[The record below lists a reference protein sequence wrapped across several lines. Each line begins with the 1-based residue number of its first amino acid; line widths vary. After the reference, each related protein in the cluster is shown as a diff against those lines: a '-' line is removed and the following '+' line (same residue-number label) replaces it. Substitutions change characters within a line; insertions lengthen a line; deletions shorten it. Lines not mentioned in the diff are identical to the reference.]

1 MLEASTGTEETVA
14 TIATQHRSVSAAE
27 WFSGGERL
35 PYDPQRASFDD
46 KSRLRVFVRQA
57 SGGGTT
63 LTFLPGWPD
72 GSFGWAKVD
81 AELAR
86 RSDTDR
92 LFLDYLGH
100 GDSDKP
106 LGHPYSTY
114 ERADLVEALW
124 RARSVEA
131 TVVVAF
137 DYSCIVT
144 LELLAR
150 RIERQRAGEDP
161 GTVLRACLLA
171 NGGLFADGHTHPWS
185 TALLVKSPARG
196 LLTWVGQHSRRAFAP
211 FFRPVFSGAYRVTA
225 AEIEQAYQ
233 AISRRDGV
241 RVLPATAAFVD
252 EHREH
257 ASRWDL
263 ARMAPELGEAVRF
276 HLVGSTED
284 RFEGRQLRLARQ
296 RLGDTV
302 ESTELPGGHLA
313 TAEQPK
319 RFADLIEGIR

>member
-1 MLEASTGTEETVA
+1 LAAED
-14 TIATQHRSVSAAE
+14 RLVSAEE

-35 PYDPQRASFDD
+35 PYDVDRASFDD
-46 KSRLRVFVRQA
+46 NSALRVFVRRA

-92 LFLDYLGH
+92 LFLDYVGH

-106 LGHPYSTY
+106 RGHQYSTR

-144 LELLAR
+144 LELL
-150 RIERQRAGEDP
+150 
-161 GTVLRACLLA
+161 
-171 NGGLFADGHTHPWS
+171 
-185 TALLVKSPARG
+185 
-196 LLTWVGQHSRRAFAP
+196 
-211 FFRPVFSGAYRVTA
+211 
-225 AEIEQAYQ
+225 
-233 AISRRDGV
+233 
-241 RVLPATAAFVD
+241 
-252 EHREH
+252 
-257 ASRWDL
+257 
-263 ARMAPELGEAVRF
+263 
-276 HLVGSTED
+276 
-284 RFEGRQLRLARQ
+284 
-296 RLGDTV
+296 

-313 TAEQPK
+313 TAEQPN
-319 RFADLIEGIR
+319 RLADVIEGTR

>member
-1 MLEASTGTEETVA
+1 MAAE
-14 TIATQHRSVSAAE
+14 HRFVSAEE
-27 WFSGGERL
+27 WFTSGERL
-35 PYDPQRASFDD
+35 PYDPERASFGDN
-46 KSRLRVFVRQA
+46 SPLRVFVRHA

-81 AELAR
+81 AELAE
-86 RSDTDR
+86 RSDADR

-106 LGHPYSTY
+106 LEHGYSTH

-124 RARSVEA
+124 RARSLEA

-137 DYSCIVT
+137 DYSCIVS

-150 RIERQRAGEDP
+150 RIERRRAGADP
-161 GTVLRACLLA
+161 GTVIRACLLA
-171 NGGLFADGHTHPWS
+171 NGGLFADGHTHPLS
-185 TALLVKSPARG
+185 TKLLVKSRASGP
-196 LLTWVGQHSRRAFAP
+196 LTWVGQHSRRAFAP
-211 FFRPVFSGAYRVTA
+211 FFRPVFSRSYPVA
-225 AEIEQAYQ
+225 ATEVEQAYE
-233 AISRRDGV
+233 AISRRNGV

-257 ASRWDL
+257 AARWDL
-263 ARMAPELGEAVRF
+263 ARIAAELAGAVRF
-276 HLVGSTED
+276 HVVGSSED
-284 RFEGRQLRLARQ
+284 RYEARQLGLARE
-296 RLGDTV
+296 RVGEAV

-313 TAEQPK
+313 TAEHP
-319 RFADLIEGIR
+319 RRLAELIEGLLPMLTKEKS